1 MAMLVP
7 ALFMGTIAAPLV
19 GMATHARIATDPIH
33 PMLVEFP
40 IVLYTATV
48 VALLGHAL
56 TGEAFWYRAAMF
68 ASIAS
73 IAIAV
78 VAVVPAIVD
87 LIGLSSTSRWRR
99 LGLRHAACNVAA
111 LVAFSAAGATIYS
124 NYAQLHQLADFAP
137 LVLAVGGLA
146 AAITAAWI
154 GWTMVSS
161 LGARLSTL
169 RDAVGHELVLRLPS
183 PRRTHS

>member
-1 MAMLVP
+1 
-7 ALFMGTIAAPLV
+7 
-19 GMATHARIATDPIH
+19 MATHVRIASDPVH

-48 VALLGHAL
+48 VALIGHAV
-56 TGEAFWYRAAMF
+56 TGEPFWYRAAMYASA

-73 IAIAV
+73 SI

-99 LGLRHAACNVAA
+99 LGLRHAACEVVT

-124 NYAQLHQLADFAP
+124 NYAQLHQLGDFTP
-137 LVLAVGGLA
+137 LALAVAGLA
-146 AAITAAWI
+146 AAIVAAWL
-154 GWTMVSS
+154 GWTMVTS
-161 LGARLSTL
+161 LGARLSSL
-169 RDAVGHELVLRLPS
+169 REAVGHELVLRLPS
-183 PRRTHS
+183 PRRTHV

>member
-1 MAMLVP
+1 MAM
-7 ALFMGTIAAPLV
+7 AS
-19 GMATHARIATDPIH
+19 HARIATDPIH

-40 IVLYTATV
+40 IVLYSATV
-48 VALLGHAL
+48 VALLGHAVS
-56 TGEAFWYRAAMF
+56 GEAFWYRAAMYASC
-68 ASIAS
+68 ASIV
-73 IAIAV
+73 IAV

-124 NYAQLHQLADFAP
+124 NYSQLHHLADFTP
-137 LVLAVGGLA
+137 LALTIAGLA
-146 AAITAAWI
+146 AAIVAAWI
-154 GWTMVSS
+154 GWSMVAS
-161 LGARLSTL
+161 LGARLSSL

>member
-1 MAMLVP
+1 MR
-7 ALFMGTIAAPLV
+7 GTIAALAM
-19 GMATHARIATDPIH
+19 GMATHARIASDPIH

-40 IVLYTATV
+40 IVLYSATV

-56 TGEAFWYRAAMF
+56 SGQAFWYRAAMY
-68 ASIAS
+68 ASCAS
-73 IAIAV
+73 IAIAI

-99 LGLRHAACNVAA
+99 LGMRHAACNIAA

-137 LVLAVGGLA
+137 LVLAVAGLA

-154 GWTMVSS
+154 GWSMVAS
-161 LGARLSTL
+161 LGARLSSL
-169 RDAVGHELVLRLPS
+169 RDAVDHELVLRLPS